1 MDIHEKENA
10 LDIVTE
16 DRVYHIVAES
26 PEDARYKRVILLGL
40 FILFRSDLAACG
52 RALET
57 QSQEEKMRRSPKSY
71 LLGSATPTLG
81 TPCHSYGGLSVTHRT
96 ATFCMWL

>member
-1 MDIHEKENA
+1 MNVTETVYSCKRSSACGFCNLLCSREIVDIHEKENA

-40 FILFRSDLAACG
+40 FIWFRSDLAAHG
-52 RALET
+52 AAWET
-57 QSQEEKMRRSPKSY
+57 QSQQKRR
-71 LLGSATPTLG
+71 G
-81 TPCHSYGGLSVTHRT
+81 
-96 ATFCMWL
+96 